1 MDLSRARKAIRVAR
15 SHLERGKK
23 NHYEKA
29 DLASKL
35 FRDAV
40 VSRDVGAL
48 LRELNELR
56 KDVSYDEPGPELE
69 AVDLEGLAAELE
81 AFVDEVEGI
90 LDGLEEK

>member
-1 MDLSRARKAIRVAR
+1 M
-15 SHLERGKK
+15 
-23 NHYEKA
+23 
-29 DLASKL
+29 
-35 FRDAV
+35 
-40 VSRDVGAL
+40 SRDVGAL